1 METDDE
7 RMARIN
13 KVCDVF
19 LRCGLIRFLVVI
31 VYCDEVLRTS
41 RDELRENSYFSF
53 IKANSK
59 FGGS

>member
-13 KVCDVF
+13 KVCD
-19 LRCGLIRFLVVI
+19 GLDSVPCCN
-31 VYCDEVLRTS
+31 CDEVLRTS

-59 FGGS
+59 FDGS

>member
-13 KVCDVF
+13 KVCD
-19 LRCGLIRFLVVI
+19 GLDSVPCCD
-31 VYCDEVLRTS
+31 VYGDEVLRTS
-41 RDELRENSYFSF
+41 RDELRGNSYFSF

-59 FGGS
+59 FDGS

>member
-1 METDDE
+1 M
-7 RMARIN
+7 
-13 KVCDVF
+13 
-19 LRCGLIRFLVVI
+19 GLIRFLVVI
-31 VYCDEVLRTS
+31 VYFDEVLRTS

>member
-1 METDDE
+1 MS
-7 RMARIN
+7 
-13 KVCDVF
+13 
-19 LRCGLIRFLVVI
+19 LIRFLVVI

-59 FGGS
+59 FDGS